1 MTVAIEAAG
10 VATGVATR
18 TTKAVATTTAI
29 AEATTGIACRTRTG
43 GLARRR
49 LHAFDGVHF
58 EAVAGITLDRTN
70 EAGFTRAGE
79 RDRDAVTTGTACA
92 ADAVH
97 VVFGLTRRIEVDD
110 VADAGNVNAAGGDVG
125 RDQHTNTALT
135 QAIKRA
141 VTLRLVHVAMQSSSG
156 DALFL
161 QRQRQFISTALGGGK
176 HQSLIEPLARKQGFE
191 EAILV
196 TKIVGKHQALLDLTA
211 VFLSNFDFDAL
222 RITRHAVGHAAHHAV
237 KRGREHQ
244 GLTRGRG
251 GGDDGVDVFGKTH
264 VQHAVS
270 FVEDQHLN
278 VRQLDLAPIQVVE
291 QATGGGDDDV
301 ALALQLLDLGE
312 HRRAADEAGGVE
324 PAQGLAVSLHRLLD
338 LLADLDAQ
346 VSALAEDGGSALG
359 ASLSSTFAALGTR
372 PAARALPPTR
382 PTWITTFQSGHG
394 WVDSLA
400 SGTMVDDTDTGDFI
414 LGAQS
419 IHIVN
424 STAQKTGLGLDLT
437 GKHLVVRLRVNAF
450 TAGHTVA
457 VYANDGSWSNFKVWD
472 IVATADEQKKH
483 FQAGE
488 WVYVTLPWDGASST
502 TGTPNRAAIDTIR
515 IRPVTQGD
523 IHVQAIGYASE
534 GAQTAGKVT
543 FTFDDGYTSWLTLAA
558 PTLAARGIR
567 ATGFVIP
574 DFDGVAGYLTAAQ
587 CRTLQDTYGWDMQM
601 HGDNDL
607 STLTA
612 AQMRTEW
619 TRGKKWFATNGLGRA
634 EHIAYPYGQTDAE
647 TIATAAEF
655 FTSGRTIA
663 RANPLES
670 WPPAMPL
677 RMRAVSGVSSAA
689 GGTNVAAAKAMI
701 DKAVAGKQWLILTF
715 HVIGASAPD
724 TMWCTTS
731 DLAEIADYAAAS
743 GAEVPT
749 IADAFA

>member
-1 MTVAIEAAG
+1 MTDRVVTVPDSLEIPADVKVPSARLSDSTAAG
-10 VATGVATR
+10 RALLDAADAAAQRTALGLGTAAITPATDFATAAQGA
-18 TTKAVATTTAI
+18 KADASDVDQITLTGDLALTVPAGFPAGQVYRVTLTQDGTGGHTVTYNDLPVTVDTTA
-29 AEATTGIACRTRTG
+29 G
-43 GLARRR
+43 
-49 LHAFDGVHF
+49 
-58 EAVAGITLDRTN
+58 
-70 EAGFTRAGE
+70 
-79 RDRDAVTTGTACA
+79 AVTTVELHPAGAGY
-92 ADAVH
+92 
-97 VVFGLTRRIEVDD
+97 VVRYPV
-110 VADAGNVNAAGGDVG
+110 
-125 RDQHTNTALT
+125 
-135 QAIKRA
+135 
-141 VTLRLVHVAMQSSSG
+141 
-156 DALFL
+156 
-161 QRQRQFISTALGGGK
+161 
-176 HQSLIEPLARKQGFE
+176 
-191 EAILV
+191 
-196 TKIVGKHQALLDLTA
+196 
-211 VFLSNFDFDAL
+211 
-222 RITRHAVGHAAHHAV
+222 
-237 KRGREHQ
+237 
-244 GLTRGRG
+244 
-251 GGDDGVDVFGKTH
+251 
-264 VQHAVS
+264 
-270 FVEDQHLN
+270 
-278 VRQLDLAPIQVVE
+278 
-291 QATGGGDDDV
+291 
-301 ALALQLLDLGE
+301 
-312 HRRAADEAGGVE
+312 
-324 PAQGLAVSLHRLLD
+324 
-338 LLADLDAQ
+338 ADLDAQ

>member
-1 MTVAIEAAG
+1 MTDRVVTVPDSLEIPADVKVPSARLSDSTAAG
-10 VATGVATR
+10 RALLDAADAAAQR
-18 TTKAVATTTAI
+18 TALGLGTAATTPATDYATAAQGAKADAGDVDQI
-29 AEATTGIACRTRTG
+29 TLTGNLALTIPEGHPAGQVYRCAITQTTGGHMVTYNDLPVTV
-43 GLARRR
+43 
-49 LHAFDGVHF
+49 DTT
-58 EAVAGITLDRTN
+58 AG
-70 EAGFTRAGE
+70 
-79 RDRDAVTTGTACA
+79 AVTTVELHPAGAGY
-92 ADAVH
+92 
-97 VVFGLTRRIEVDD
+97 VVRYPV
-110 VADAGNVNAAGGDVG
+110 
-125 RDQHTNTALT
+125 
-135 QAIKRA
+135 
-141 VTLRLVHVAMQSSSG
+141 
-156 DALFL
+156 
-161 QRQRQFISTALGGGK
+161 
-176 HQSLIEPLARKQGFE
+176 
-191 EAILV
+191 
-196 TKIVGKHQALLDLTA
+196 
-211 VFLSNFDFDAL
+211 
-222 RITRHAVGHAAHHAV
+222 
-237 KRGREHQ
+237 
-244 GLTRGRG
+244 
-251 GGDDGVDVFGKTH
+251 
-264 VQHAVS
+264 
-270 FVEDQHLN
+270 
-278 VRQLDLAPIQVVE
+278 
-291 QATGGGDDDV
+291 
-301 ALALQLLDLGE
+301 
-312 HRRAADEAGGVE
+312 
-324 PAQGLAVSLHRLLD
+324 
-338 LLADLDAQ
+338 ADLDAQ

-450 TAGHTVA
+450 KAGHTVA

-515 IRPVTQGD
+515 IRPVTKGD

>member
-1 MTVAIEAAG
+1 MSFVVALKDWVVEQLAAKLNTADLPGPPDLSGYLTEADLGTAAAADAGDFATAAQGAKADASDVDQITLTGDLVLTLPVGHPAGQVYRAAITQDGVGGHTVAYGGAPVTVALTAG
-10 VATGVATR
+10 
-18 TTKAVATTTAI
+18 
-29 AEATTGIACRTRTG
+29 
-43 GLARRR
+43 
-49 LHAFDGVHF
+49 
-58 EAVAGITLDRTN
+58 
-70 EAGFTRAGE
+70 
-79 RDRDAVTTGTACA
+79 AVTTVELHPAGAGY
-92 ADAVH
+92 AV
-97 VVFGLTRRIEVDD
+97 RYP
-110 VADAGNVNAAGGDVG
+110 
-125 RDQHTNTALT
+125 
-135 QAIKRA
+135 
-141 VTLRLVHVAMQSSSG
+141 M
-156 DALFL
+156 
-161 QRQRQFISTALGGGK
+161 
-176 HQSLIEPLARKQGFE
+176 
-191 EAILV
+191 
-196 TKIVGKHQALLDLTA
+196 
-211 VFLSNFDFDAL
+211 
-222 RITRHAVGHAAHHAV
+222 
-237 KRGREHQ
+237 
-244 GLTRGRG
+244 
-251 GGDDGVDVFGKTH
+251 
-264 VQHAVS
+264 
-270 FVEDQHLN
+270 
-278 VRQLDLAPIQVVE
+278 
-291 QATGGGDDDV
+291 
-301 ALALQLLDLGE
+301 
-312 HRRAADEAGGVE
+312 
-324 PAQGLAVSLHRLLD
+324 
-338 LLADLDAQ
+338 ADLDAQ